1 MGQFDLRKSGMHA
14 LVGLLIGLLLLVA
27 VIDHLSS
34 QADTSFTDFLT
45 GSSELNLV
53 FLLLVFIPAL
63 SGMLVGS
70 ARASARQ
77 LRHRTFELT
86 QERDRLIESRAQ
98 TQTKTQELQRSLDQE
113 SGFFVDNWDQLVTEK
128 DNLREEAEIS
138 SALVGVALAIG
149 SLAGTGDTLE
159 MLRNALP
166 AALFA
171 DACLTFE
178 WSKSEKAFV
187 ASGDPDVKL
196 KPRSVKA
203 ISRLRKELKPI
214 TIESVETDELLPAKL
229 RESLEAK
236 SAILIPCVNRN
247 EVTAIAMVLY
257 KKAGHKF
264 SDRDVQIASGIVSQ
278 TQIVFENSQLYED
291 VIESR
296 NELQRLLTRLAS
308 SQEDERRRI
317 SRDLHDG
324 VIQNLS
330 GIIFSLNFLGN
341 ALDDD
346 DESAKKEVAQLEEIV
361 HGTITDL
368 RKVIYDLRPTI
379 LDSLGLVPT
388 LEKHLESFGE
398 ANNFT
403 IDYNPKL
410 EQRLSEAVETGLFRL
425 AQETLNNIKKHS
437 KGTTV
442 SIALNKVK
450 DDVVMVI
457 EDDGVGFDMI
467 EIKKRASQDSGFGLS
482 GMNERV
488 QSLGGAVKIA
498 SEPGNGTR
506 VTVTVPY
513 QAKGA

>member
-27 VIDHLSS
+27 VVDHLST
-34 QADTSFTDFLT
+34 QAEASFTDYLT
-45 GSSELNLV
+45 RSPDLNLL
-53 FLLLVFIPAL
+53 FLLIVGIPTL
-63 SGMLVGS
+63 SGVLVGGMWS
-70 ARASARQ
+70 RARQ
-77 LRHRTFELT
+77 LRHRIHELT
-86 QERDRLIESRAQ
+86 QERQRLIASQAK
-98 TQTKTQELQRSLDQE
+98 TQVKEQELQGLLDQE
-113 SGFFVDNWDQLVTEK
+113 SGFFVDNWDQLITEK

-138 SALVGVALAIG
+138 SALVRVALTIG
-149 SLAGTGDTLE
+149 SLAGTDDVLE

-178 WSKSEKAFV
+178 WSEAEKAFIG
-187 ASGDPDVKL
+187 SDSPDVKL
-196 KPRSVKA
+196 KSRSVKA
-203 ISRLRKELKPI
+203 IGRMRKDREPI
-214 TIESVETDELLPAKL
+214 PIESIETDELLPAKL
-229 RESLEAK
+229 RESLGAK
-236 SAILIPCVNRN
+236 SAILIPCVSRDN
-247 EVTAIAMVLY
+247 VTAIAMVLY
-257 KKAGHKF
+257 SKAGRKF
-264 SDRDVQIASGIVSQ
+264 SDRDIQIASGIVSQ
-278 TQIVFENSQLYED
+278 TQIVFENAHLYED
-291 VIESR
+291 VLESR
-296 NELQRLLTRLAS
+296 NELQRLLAKLAS

-341 ALDDD
+341 ALG
-346 DESAKKEVAQLEEIV
+346 DEDGDAKKEVAQLDEIV

-388 LEKHLESFGE
+388 LEKHLNSFAE
-398 ANNFT
+398 ANNIT
-403 IDYNPKL
+403 IDYNPRMK
-410 EQRLSEAVETGLFRL
+410 ERLSESVETGLFRL
-425 AQETLNNIKKHS
+425 TQETLNNIKKHAQA
-437 KGTTV
+437 KTV
-442 SIALNKVK
+442 SLELKKKK

-457 EDDGVGFDMI
+457 EDDGIGFDMD
-467 EIKKRASQDSGFGLS
+467 EVKKRASQDSGFGLS

-488 QSLGGAVKIA
+488 QSLSGGVDIT
-498 SEPGNGTR
+498 SSPGEGTR